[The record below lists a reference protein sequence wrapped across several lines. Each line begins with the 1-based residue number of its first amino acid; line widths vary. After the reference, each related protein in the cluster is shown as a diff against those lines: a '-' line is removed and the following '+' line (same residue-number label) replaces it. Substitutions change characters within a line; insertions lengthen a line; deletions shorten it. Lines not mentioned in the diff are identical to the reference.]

1 MIRRALLGLLPA
13 LLALAF
19 LTGTPSTSMGGP
31 EASATSSSAEA
42 PIAPAVP
49 AARGSLNQDVPD
61 GALNARADEDDT
73 SDDRIIRV
81 VSAIVWPSS
90 ARETRT
96 LTASER
102 AGPSHHPRAAPSRAP
117 PTA

>member
-19 LTGTPSTSMGGP
+19 LTGTPGTSMGGP
-31 EASATSSSAEA
+31 EASATSWSAKT
-42 PIAPAVP
+42 PIAP
-49 AARGSLNQDVPD
+49 AARGSVNQDAPD
-61 GALNARADEDDT
+61 GALNPRTDEDDT
-73 SDDRIIRV
+73 SDDHIIIRV

-90 ARETRT
+90 ARETRI
-96 LTASER
+96 LIASER
-102 AGPSHHPRAAPSRAP
+102 AGPSHRPRAAPSRAP

>member
-1 MIRRALLGLLPA
+1 MTRRALLGLLPA

-19 LTGTPSTSMGGP
+19 LTGTPGTSMGGP
-31 EASATSSSAEA
+31 EASATSWSAKA
-42 PIAPAVP
+42 PVAP

-61 GALNARADEDDT
+61 GALNPCAGEDDP

-81 VSAIVWPSS
+81 VIAIIWPSS
-90 ARETRT
+90 ARETPI
-96 LTASER
+96 LIASER
-102 AGPSHHPRAAPSRAP
+102 AGPSHRPRAAPSRAP